1 MAGKKNNGVVAVISD
16 LTNEQA
22 AQLTKEIIKAK
33 RKVAAER
40 KINSIECI
48 RRM

>member
-16 LTNEQA
+16 L
-22 AQLTKEIIKAK
+22 IKRAGSTADERNYK
-33 RKVAAER
+33 GKKKGCAER